1 MVVIIFLMKILCW
14 FLLFSKIKFE
24 TNLNSGMMHHELSKT
39 NSSLS
44 KTPPIVHPTSL
55 LLLNFIGVNLLANL
69 LFLISLP
76 KNLLPMKFRGVVQG
90 AKGCTD
96 GLGFFFNCWIFKEG
110 SVLVVL
116 WRGGSFQ
123 GTWWEGVGGGLF
135 GIWMFEC

>member
-1 MVVIIFLMKILCW
+1 
-14 FLLFSKIKFE
+14 
-24 TNLNSGMMHHELSKT
+24 MHYDLSKT

-76 KNLLPMKFRGVVQG
+76 KNLLPMKFRSVVQG

-96 GLGFFFNCWIFKEG
+96 GLGGFFFNCWIFKEG
-110 SVLVVL
+110 SVLVIL

-123 GTWWEGVGGGLF
+123 GT
-135 GIWMFEC
+135 